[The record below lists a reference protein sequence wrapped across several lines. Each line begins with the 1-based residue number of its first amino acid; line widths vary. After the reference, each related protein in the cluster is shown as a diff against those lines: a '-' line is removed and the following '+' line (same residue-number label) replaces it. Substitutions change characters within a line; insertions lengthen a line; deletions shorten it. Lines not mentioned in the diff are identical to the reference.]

1 MRDAECVEFLQWAL
15 PRMEMRWRGFRKV
28 RRQVCK
34 RISRRLAEL
43 GLGGLEDYRRR
54 LEEDPAE
61 WDFLDACCQI
71 TISRFCRDRGVFANL
86 QRRVLPALAGEAL
99 RHSAESLRAWSAGC
113 ASGEEPYSLK
123 LLWELELAP
132 DFPRLALE
140 IVATDSNA
148 HLLSRA
154 ERACY
159 PAGSLGEVPPVWK
172 TRAFQ
177 ETGSLLCLRPEL
189 RAKIEFLHQD
199 IRKELPGGIFDL
211 VLCRNLVFTYYSQN
225 LQEKVLERIASVL
238 RPGGVLVIGGHESLP
253 ERPPLFHPIEGAF
266 ATYRKV

>member
-15 PRMEMRWRGFRKV
+15 PRMEMRWGGFRKV

-43 GLGGLEDYRRR
+43 GLSDLEDYRRR

-71 TISRFCRDRGVFANL
+71 TISRFCRDRGVFADL
-86 QRRVLPALAGEAL
+86 QRQVLPALAREAL
-99 RHSAESLRAWSAGC
+99 RHSAGSLRAWSAGC

-132 DFPRLALE
+132 DFPRLDLE

-159 PAGSLGEVPPVWK
+159 PVGSLREVPEAWK
-172 TRAFQ
+172 TRAF
-177 ETGSLLCLRPEL
+177 EKTRNLLCLRPEL
-189 RAKIEFLHQD
+189 RAKVEFLRQD
-199 IRKELPGGIFDL
+199 IRKDLPSGLFDL
-211 VLCRNLVFTYYSQN
+211 VLCRNLAFTYYTAN
-225 LQEKVLERIASVL
+225 LQEEVLERIASVL

-253 ERPPLFHPIEGAF
+253 EHPPLFHPIEGAR
-266 ATYRKV
+266 AIYRKV